1 MFIDLW
7 RFMTMR
13 KRGDSLMKSM
23 LPTSGSDTLE
33 KAGSWSFIIG
43 VVVALLSGF
52 LTGQEAWIIPTLA
65 VLGLIVGLLN
75 VGSHETQEFL
85 FAALAIVV
93 VTGLGG
99 ATLVA
104 TPIIGPQLQT
114 ILNSILAFVLPA
126 SIVVALRE
134 IYGLAANP

>member
-1 MFIDLW
+1 MK
-7 RFMTMR
+7 
-13 KRGDSLMKSM
+13 KRGEFMKRTPA
-23 LPTSGSDTLE
+23 LPTASDGLE
-33 KAGSWSFIIG
+33 KIGSWSFIGG
-43 VVVALLSGF
+43 VVIALLSGF
-52 LTGQEAWIIPTLA
+52 MAGQAVWIIPTLA

-75 VGSHETQEFL
+75 VSSHETQAFL